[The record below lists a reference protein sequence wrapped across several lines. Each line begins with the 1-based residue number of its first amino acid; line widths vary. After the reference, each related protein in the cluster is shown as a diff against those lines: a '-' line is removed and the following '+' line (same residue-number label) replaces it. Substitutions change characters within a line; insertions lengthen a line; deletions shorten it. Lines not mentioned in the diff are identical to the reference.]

1 MESTDYES
9 RRKTQNREAQRR
21 YRQKQKD
28 RVSQS
33 QSREMDTDSGMQL
46 NGTGED
52 WPGSYGVNE
61 AGYADHMTFEDGT
74 SLMDHAGD
82 SVNIFPVCRANI
94 LFMFCLFLFTAAA
107 AHSTM
112 KLVLPRKWSG
122 PGLHLLVHQLLRRER
137 RTMFWPYAAN
147 FFSAQARTRARA
159 TSTSTS
165 SRSSSRSDSSG
176 PNSMGKSSSSS
187 SKLPKSHAKIHAKID
202 RMVDELSQVYDFG
215 VEMQLISPDEQL
227 YGSISFMKTQFHRS
241 IIRAAKSSYRR

>member
-82 SVNIFPVCRANI
+82 SVNIFPRSYTHA
-94 LFMFCLFLFTAAA
+94 
-107 AHSTM
+107 
-112 KLVLPRKWSG
+112 
-122 PGLHLLVHQLLRRER
+122 Q
-137 RTMFWPYAAN
+137 
-147 FFSAQARTRARA
+147 AQARTRARA